1 MNALKKSCAVFR
13 AQNYQMVLISMFG
26 MFAMRQMSWKRYT
39 SRLSHNRHTHTHF
52 ITTNP
57 RVCAHAHCT
66 LFERRSVRAHFRI
79 IFFLLLHLFCWG
91 FCLFLSFS
99 VFLSLF
105 RSTTRLHTLSDSISF
120 SFAFDFSLDL
130 FCHSAFL
137 SRSHSHLLSF
147 SHSLPLWL

>member
-1 MNALKKSCAVFR
+1 
-13 AQNYQMVLISMFG
+13 MVLISMFG

-79 IFFLLLHLFCWG
+79 IFFFAFAFVLLR
-91 FCLFLSFS
+91 FLSFS
-99 VFLSLF
+99 LFFRLLESLSVYGSITHSFGLNLFFICFWFFSRFFLPF
-105 RSTTRLHTLSDSISF
+105 CLSFSISL
-120 SFAFDFSLDL
+120 SFAL
-130 FCHSAFL
+130 
-137 SRSHSHLLSF
+137 LLSF
-147 SHSLPLWL
+147 TPALAMT